1 MGRPLVETMNVDPVW
16 EEALE
21 LISQQV
27 NEGTFRIWFEPTIGL
42 GLKDGVYSVGVASE
56 FAKDWVDSR
65 FRNLMAEAVSQV
77 MGKPAQLDIVVSP
90 TLSRATTIDGP
101 GGLDAALGADDPAV
115 LAGPAALG
123 GIPASEG
130 RRPGRASRS
139 PVDARHGAPR
149 SAAGEDFPAG
159 GGSPRT
165 SPRTVVFGSPA
176 GSPSPALAP
185 VATPAVTTPA
195 SDAAAA
201 GLLAK
206 YTFDTFVIGQS
217 NRFAHA
223 AALAAAE
230 TPGTQYNPLFIY
242 GGVGLGKTHLLQAIG
257 NYAVRNHP
265 GKKVRYLTLETFTN
279 DFINSLRDDSIEGF
293 KSRYRTVDVLLI
305 DDIQFLHKKEQT
317 QEEFFHTF
325 NALYDAQKQ
334 IVITSDRHPK
344 ALATVEDR
352 LVSRFEWGLITDIQ
366 PPDLETRVAIL
377 RKKVRSEGIA
387 LGDDDVLMLIASRV
401 PSNIRELEGC
411 LTRVV
416 AYSSFTKKVIDVE
429 LAREVLKDIPE
440 TASTRVTID
449 LILSTVA
456 EATGVSVT
464 EITGDKRSR
473 PVVDS
478 RHLAMYLAR
487 ELTDLSLPKIGERIG
502 NRDHTTVL
510 HAVDKIGKRM
520 HNDRDVYNLVQRLTT
535 RIKST

>member
-1 MGRPLVETMNVDPVW
+1 MDTRNADPVW
-16 EEALE
+16 EEALD
-21 LISQQV
+21 LISRQV

-42 GLKDGVYSVGVASE
+42 GLADGVYSVGVASD
-56 FAKDWVDSR
+56 FAKDWIDAR
-65 FRNLMAEAVSQV
+65 FRNLMSDAVTQV
-77 MGKPAQLDIVVSP
+77 LGEPARLDIVVSP
-90 TLSRATTIDGP
+90 TLSRATA
-101 GGLDAALGADDPAV
+101 LD
-115 LAGPAALG
+115 GPAAPDHTSARQ
-123 GIPASEG
+123 PAPSGTRETL
-130 RRPGRASRS
+130 RPGRAARSTADRRNDQSRS
-139 PVDARHGAPR
+139 EGPR
-149 SAAGEDFPAG
+149 PGFDNTGRAAVPPAG
-159 GGSPRT
+159 DG
-165 SPRTVVFGSPA
+165 
-176 GSPSPALAP
+176 
-185 VATPAVTTPA
+185 
-195 SDAAAA
+195 AAAA
-201 GLLAK
+201 GLLGK

-257 NYAVRNHP
+257 NYAFRNHP

-293 KSRYRTVDVLLI
+293 KNRYRTVDVLLI

-325 NALYDAQKQ
+325 NTLYDAQKQ

-377 RKKVRSEGIA
+377 RKKVGAENIA
-387 LGDDDVLMLIASRV
+387 LADDDVLMLIASRV

-416 AYSSFTKKVIDVE
+416 AFSSFTKKPIDVE

-440 TASTRVTID
+440 TPSTRVTID

-456 EATGVSVT
+456 DSTGISVT

-473 PVVDS
+473 PVVES
-478 RHLAMYLAR
+478 RHLVMYLAR
-487 ELTDLSLPKIGERIG
+487 ELTDASLPKIGERIG

-510 HAVDKIGKRM
+510 HAVDKIAKLMRE
-520 HNDRDVYNLVQRLTT
+520 DRDMYNRVQRLTT
-535 RIKST
+535 KVKSAR